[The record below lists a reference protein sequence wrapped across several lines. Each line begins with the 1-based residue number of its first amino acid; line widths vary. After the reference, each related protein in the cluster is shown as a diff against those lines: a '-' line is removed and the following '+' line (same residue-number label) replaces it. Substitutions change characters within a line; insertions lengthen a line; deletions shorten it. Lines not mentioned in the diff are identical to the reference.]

1 MACVVRKAGN
11 KISEEDII
19 TIMENKVL
27 ILFDLRIDNQHKHQT
42 NGTALLT
49 IKVKEQEIKI
59 RYSVLSTRSI

>member
-27 ILFDLRIDNQHKHQT
+27 ILFDIDNQHKHQT